1 MDKCS
6 KCGVKRMPQNR
17 YCSNCGHDVSGN
29 TKNLV
34 GKWLSGG
41 GCLFALSPIA
51 MAILSTPIGGN
62 IFSEGGDGGGAA
74 LWALLLTLPLGATAF
89 IVGIVL
95 WAANKRK

>member
-6 KCGVKRMPQNR
+6 KCGQKKTAQDRF
-17 YCSNCGHDVSGN
+17 CANCGHDISGN

-34 GKWLSGG
+34 GKWLSGS

-51 MAILSTPIGGN
+51 MAILFTPIGGN
-62 IFSEGGDGGGAA
+62 IFSEGSGGGGAA
-74 LWALLLTLPLGATAF
+74 LWALLLTLPLGAIVS